1 MHPGG
6 ETLADNRDVAVYNIK
21 AVARLTGVA
30 ADTLRRW
37 ESRYNIL
44 SPQRSTGGYRM
55 YSQRDVDTI
64 RWLKA
69 RVEEGLTISR
79 ACDLLRTRQDTGL
92 ADGGGAPGA
101 VGAAPMVATQPT
113 GVRALPVLADEM
125 LTWLEAMDETHAG
138 QVMTEALSLYTVE
151 QVVEDLVYPL
161 LVEVGERWMRGDW
174 SVAQEHF
181 ASAFM
186 RGRLANLLHASP
198 HNAGGR
204 LALVA
209 CAPEEL
215 HEIGALVIA
224 LYLRRNGYRVI
235 YLGQNVPLDS
245 LVSMV
250 RTLRP
255 AVLCCSA
262 ARPDTAANLRPLAGQ
277 LVELHR
283 QTGYRPVL
291 VYGGLIFNRQ
301 PRLAEEMGGVYSGP
315 AAGAAVARVREL
327 TA

>member
-1 MHPGG
+1 M
-6 ETLADNRDVAVYNIK
+6 ADNRDAAVYNIK
-21 AVARLTGVA
+21 AVSRLTGVA

-69 RVEEGLTISR
+69 RVDEGLTISR

-92 ADGGGAPGA
+92 AVESTPGA
-101 VGAAPMVATQPT
+101 GVAPVVEPAGPPA
-113 GVRALPVLADEM
+113 GVRSLPVLVGEM
-125 LTWLEAMDETHAG
+125 LARLEHLDEANAG
-138 QVMTEALSLYTVE
+138 QLMTEALGLYTVE
-151 QVVEDLVYPL
+151 QVVEELVYPL
-161 LVEVGERWMRGDW
+161 LVEVGEHWKRGAW
-174 SVAQEHF
+174 TVAQEHF
-181 ASAFM
+181 ASAFI

-198 HNAGGR
+198 YNAGGR
-204 LALVA
+204 LVLVA

-224 LYLRRNGYRVI
+224 LYLRRNGFRVV

-245 LVSMV
+245 LVNMV

-262 ARPDTAANLRPLAGQ
+262 TRADTAANLRPLEGLLADMS
-277 LVELHR
+277 R
-283 QTGYRPVL
+283 QTGYRPAL
-291 VYGGLIFNRQ
+291 VYGGSIFNRH
-301 PRLAEEMGGVYSGP
+301 PRLAEEMGATYLGGTVE
-315 AAGAAVARVREL
+315 AAMTRVREL

>member
-1 MHPGG
+1 M
-6 ETLADNRDVAVYNIK
+6 ADNRDAAVYNIK
-21 AVARLTGVA
+21 AVSRLTGVA

-92 ADGGGAPGA
+92 SGDGEPGA
-101 VGAAPMVATQPT
+101 LVAPSERATSPGG
-113 GVRALPVLADEM
+113 GVRALPVLMDEM
-125 LTWLEAMDETHAG
+125 LTWLERLDEAQAG
-138 QVMTEALSLYTVE
+138 QLLTEALGLYTVE

-161 LVEVGERWMRGDW
+161 LVEVGERWMRGEW

-186 RGRLANLLHASP
+186 RGRLTNLLHTSP
-198 HNAGGR
+198 YNAGGR
-204 LALVA
+204 LVLVA

-215 HEIGALVIA
+215 HEIGALIIA
-224 LYLRRNGYRVI
+224 LYLRRNGYRVV

-245 LVSMV
+245 LVNTV
-250 RTLRP
+250 RALRP
-255 AVLCCSA
+255 AVVCCSA
-262 ARPDTAANLRPLAGQ
+262 SRSDTAANLRPLDGQ
-277 LVELHR
+277 LAEMSR
-283 QTGYRPVL
+283 QAGYRPVL
-291 VYGGLIFNRQ
+291 IYGGSIFNRQ
-301 PRLAEEMGGVYSGP
+301 PLLAEQMGAVYL
-315 AAGAAVARVREL
+315 GAAASAAVVRVREL

>member
-1 MHPGG
+1 M
-6 ETLADNRDVAVYNIK
+6 ADHRDAAVYNIK

-44 SPQRSTGGYRM
+44 SPQRSMGGYRM

-79 ACDLLRTRQDTGL
+79 ACDLLRTQQDTAL
-92 ADGGGAPGA
+92 AGGGPG
-101 VGAAPMVATQPT
+101 VATAPPVAAAAAS
-113 GVRALPVLADEM
+113 GVRSLHVLADDM
-125 LTWLEAMDETHAG
+125 LICLERMDEPAAG
-138 QVMTEALSLYTVE
+138 QLMTEALGLYTVE
-151 QVVEDLVYPL
+151 QVVEELVYPL
-161 LVEVGERWMRGDW
+161 LVEVGERWARGEW

-198 HNAGGR
+198 YNAGGR
-204 LALVA
+204 LVLVA
-209 CAPEEL
+209 CAPDEL

-224 LYLRRNGYRVI
+224 LYLRRNGYRVV

-245 LVSMV
+245 LISMV

-255 AVLCCSA
+255 AVICCSA
-262 ARPDTAANLRPLAGQ
+262 ARPDSASNLRPLEG
-277 LVELHR
+277 LVAEMGR
-283 QTGYRPVL
+283 QAGYRPVL

-301 PRLAEEMGGVYSGP
+301 PLLAEEMGAVYLG
-315 AAGAAVARVREL
+315 ATAGAAMARVREL

>member
-1 MHPGG
+1 M
-6 ETLADNRDVAVYNIK
+6 TDNRDAAVYNIK
-21 AVARLTGVA
+21 AVSRLTGVA

-79 ACDLLRTRQDTGL
+79 ACDLLRTRQDTELSASGSE
-92 ADGGGAPGA
+92 PGA
-101 VGAAPMVATQPT
+101 VAPPARAAPA
-113 GVRALPVLADEM
+113 GRVRSLPVLTDEM
-125 LTWLEAMDETHAG
+125 LTCLARLDEAKAG
-138 QVMTEALSLYTVE
+138 QLLTEALGLYTVE
-151 QVVEDLVYPL
+151 QVIEDLVYPL
-161 LVEVGERWMRGDW
+161 LVEVGERWMRDEW

-181 ASAFM
+181 ASAFI
-186 RGRLANLLHASP
+186 RGRLANLLHTSP
-198 HNAGGR
+198 YNPGGR
-204 LALVA
+204 LVLVA

-215 HEIGALVIA
+215 HEIGALIIA
-224 LYLRRNGYRVI
+224 LYLRRNGYRVV

-245 LVSMV
+245 LVSTV
-250 RTLRP
+250 RALRP
-255 AVLCCSA
+255 AVICCSA
-262 ARPDTAANLRPLAGQ
+262 SRSDTAAYLRPLNDMVA
-277 LVELHR
+277 ELSR
-283 QTGYRPVL
+283 QSGYRPAL
-291 VYGGLIFNRQ
+291 IYGGSIFNRH
-301 PRLAEEMGGVYSGP
+301 PLLAEQMGAVYLGA

>member
-1 MHPGG
+1 
-6 ETLADNRDVAVYNIK
+6 LADNRDAAVYNIK

-79 ACDLLRTRQDTGL
+79 ACDLLRTRQDTDL
-92 ADGGGAPGA
+92 SDGRGALSTGGALRGPA
-101 VGAAPMVATQPT
+101 AGAASA

-125 LTWLEAMDETHAG
+125 LTWLESMDETHAG

-151 QVVEDLVYPL
+151 QVVEELVYPV

-174 SVAQEHF
+174 SVVQEHF

-186 RGRLANLLHASP
+186 RDRLANLLHASP
-198 HNAGGR
+198 QNAGGR
-204 LALVA
+204 VALVA

-262 ARPDTAANLRPLAGQ
+262 TRPDTAANLRPLAG
-277 LVELHR
+277 LIDELHR

-291 VYGGLIFNRQ
+291 VYGGLVFNRQ

>member
-1 MHPGG
+1 
-6 ETLADNRDVAVYNIK
+6 LADNRDAAVYNIK
-21 AVARLTGVA
+21 AVSRLTGVA

-55 YSQRDVDTI
+55 YSQRDVDMI

-79 ACDLLRTRQDTGL
+79 ACDLWRTQQDTGFSGG
-92 ADGGGAPGA
+92 DGELGTASAPRVRMA
-101 VGAAPMVATQPT
+101 PPAA
-113 GVRALPVLADEM
+113 GVRSLPVLTDEM
-125 LTWLEAMDETHAG
+125 LTCLARLDEANAG
-138 QVMTEALSLYTVE
+138 QLMTEALGLYTVE
-151 QVVEDLVYPL
+151 QVVEALVYPL
-161 LVEVGERWMRGDW
+161 LVEVGERWMRGEW

-186 RGRLANLLHASP
+186 RGRLANLLHSSP
-198 HNAGGR
+198 YNANGR

-209 CAPEEL
+209 CAPDEL

-224 LYLRRNGYRVI
+224 LYLRRNGYRVV

-255 AVLCCSA
+255 AVICCSA
-262 ARPDTAANLRPLAGQ
+262 SRADTAANLQPLAG
-277 LVELHR
+277 LVAAMNP
-283 QTGYRPVL
+283 QYGYRPAL
-291 VYGGLIFNRQ
+291 VYGGSVFNRQ
-301 PRLAEEMGGVYSGP
+301 PLLAEQMGAMYVGA
-315 AAGAAVARVREL
+315 AAGAAMTRVREL